1 MQMKNVLDRLTELA
15 KDNPSPD
22 VKQAM
27 ENTRRMSVVE
37 GADVVEVH
45 EGAMDNDDEMTEDV
59 RGLYYG
65 DKGIRPP
72 QTQAERDQIAGDIKQ
87 ARTTNRAD
95 QTTTGYGD
103 RVAPQ
108 LGAASSATPGQIGA
122 KTTNAAGQTAF
133 STRSADPKYA
143 NYAGNIKT
151 AAGAGKG
158 VAEDSLNED
167 PVIQFASKAHDE
179 WRKNFDPTGTKERI
193 KKNSDGTEGNINVP
207 FEELHPDWKK
217 ENLAAGQAA
226 MMAVKRFPNNIEQ
239 AAEYIHNEWMKRNP
253 KADYNAAQHVAYD
266 QLPED
271 EKEKDRVHVRTMMAL
286 SGKQGVAEGLNPQ
299 VTYVIIYT
307 DTHGHKKKQTIISSR
322 GSEYVW
328 KKFEQDNPGFRI
340 SGFSSINDDEQG
352 VAEGEMDESWADV
365 KRYGKNAVV
374 GATLGAATLGG
385 VSGAAHAR
393 SMYDQPPAMTQQ
405 QNQQSGRIA
414 IKMNSAGENGTMIY
428 KGTSIPVSTL
438 GYGGPQPGMIDM
450 PVQATMDGKPVTVN
464 VFGRFDMKD
473 NFHPKYGVI
482 QTNIAKEGVA
492 EGSRNAY
499 LKHNNLVDLE
509 KPLAGLEDE
518 FNKFLRTHDPEVK
531 QKYQQGIKDRIKTG
545 TMAGPKGVL
554 PEQGMAEAQL
564 DEGAVDKLKELYQS
578 LVSKVRTIPNFKQY
592 YDAAKLKRQEVVD
605 AIKTSKNAEELKQKI
620 AAIAGSAPVME
631 NFDPPPATASVTA
644 LAVGLFDTW
653 AAQVVGVYSQ
663 MAVGTGMDILGG
675 LILGV
680 FGQVGCIGLALYYAI
695 KANQLGKR
703 NQDVAEGHFSDQDV
717 QKKDKQYAGTKA
729 YHAKNKAEKE
739 KTATDAKTAFD
750 AKFGGGNPASALKI
764 REQSMT
770 EGVNFAE
777 MHRDKHT
784 TLDEMLNELHD
795 DINTFKQC
803 GQMSEQLRDFMEVHH
818 YGKKQLMDAAYGPVD
833 EVADMAKLAGVQPPV
848 TTAPAAGPELA
859 ESSGEMINVKEVDMY
874 SLEVGGIDSGESP
887 EFDNAYF
894 EAGSFVDGTPLSD
907 NELEQLT
914 HERGDLV
921 SELASEHMWA
931 AGDDA
936 HDRQRDLDMELEGV
950 SDGDNGLASAHAKA
964 RRISGEHGVGQHVN
978 RDPDSGHHHCSDW
991 YVDGETVGSYNMGK
1005 RYDDSGYIDEEEM
1018 MPGEESDVAQKA
1030 QGIEAV
1036 SGKKINQMNPGEIK
1050 MAGQKVDA
1058 MGVTESKQMVDE
1070 CGMMGGSMQPNTP
1083 ANINISASAASG
1095 GEVAAM
1101 INDLLKLA
1109 GRPENAQAHMNE
1121 PGVVAIDGTMDAGG
1135 AEELAA
1141 MLGGEEEVVDETGD
1155 AGGFADATTQPD
1167 ALVYDQNPV
1176 LTQTGVQKHTL
1187 GGYRNGDSP
1196 LAATTELEES
1206 LWRKFQNQ

>member
-1 MQMKNVLDRLTELA
+1 MKNVLDRLTELA

-45 EGAMDNDDEMTEDV
+45 EGAIDNDDEMTEDV

-158 VAEDSLNED
+158 VAEGSTDLASLKAK
-167 PVIQFASKAHDE
+167 ASKISDE
-179 WRKNFDPTGTKERI
+179 IDAIVKDGGRVGLNDPLSIQLKSIRAKI
-193 KKNSDGTEGNINVP
+193 Q
-207 FEELHPDWKK
+207 
-217 ENLAAGQAA
+217 QA
-226 MMAVKRFPNNIEQ
+226 K
-239 AAEYIHNEWMKRNP
+239 
-253 KADYNAAQHVAYD
+253 
-266 QLPED
+266 
-271 EKEKDRVHVRTMMAL
+271 
-286 SGKQGVAEGLNPQ
+286 KQG
-299 VTYVIIYT
+299 
-307 DTHGHKKKQTIISSR
+307 
-322 GSEYVW
+322 
-328 KKFEQDNPGFRI
+328 
-340 SGFSSINDDEQG
+340 
-352 VAEGEMDESWADV
+352 M
-365 KRYGKNAVV
+365 
-374 GATLGAATLGG
+374 
-385 VSGAAHAR
+385 
-393 SMYDQPPAMTQQ
+393 
-405 QNQQSGRIA
+405 
-414 IKMNSAGENGTMIY
+414 
-428 KGTSIPVSTL
+428 
-438 GYGGPQPGMIDM
+438 
-450 PVQATMDGKPVTVN
+450 
-464 VFGRFDMKD
+464 
-473 NFHPKYGVI
+473 
-482 QTNIAKEGVA
+482 
-492 EGSRNAY
+492 
-499 LKHNNLVDLE
+499 
-509 KPLAGLEDE
+509 
-518 FNKFLRTHDPEVK
+518 
-531 QKYQQGIKDRIKTG
+531 
-545 TMAGPKGVL
+545 
-554 PEQGMAEAQL
+554 
-564 DEGAVDKLKELYQS
+564 
-578 LVSKVRTIPNFKQY
+578 
-592 YDAAKLKRQEVVD
+592 
-605 AIKTSKNAEELKQKI
+605 
-620 AAIAGSAPVME
+620 
-631 NFDPPPATASVTA
+631 
-644 LAVGLFDTW
+644 
-653 AAQVVGVYSQ
+653 
-663 MAVGTGMDILGG
+663 
-675 LILGV
+675 
-680 FGQVGCIGLALYYAI
+680 
-695 KANQLGKR
+695 
-703 NQDVAEGHFSDQDV
+703 AEGHFSDQDV

-729 YHAKNKAEKE
+729 YHAKKKAEKE

-750 AKFGGGNPASALKI
+750 TKFGGGNPASALKI
-764 REQSMT
+764 REQSVT

-777 MHRDKHT
+777 MHRAKHT

-833 EVADMAKLAGVQPPV
+833 ELADMTKLAGVKV
-848 TTAPAAGPELA
+848 TTATPGPIGQPDEELA
-859 ESSGEMINVKEVDMY
+859 ESSGEMINGKEVDMY
-874 SLEVGGIDSGESP
+874 SLEVGGVDYQDSP
-887 EFDNAYF
+887 EFEEAYF
-894 EAGSFVDGTPLSD
+894 EAGNFVDGTPLSS

-914 HERGDLV
+914 YERGDLV
-921 SELASEHMWA
+921 SELASEHMTG

-936 HDRQRDLDMELEGV
+936 RDRQRDMDMELDEV
-950 SDGDNGLASAHAKA
+950 SDGDNGVASAHAKA
-964 RRISGEHGVGQHVN
+964 RQISGEHGVAQHVN
-978 RDPDSGHHHCSDW
+978 RDPDSGYHRASDW

-1018 MPGEESDVAQKA
+1018 IPGEESDVAQKA

-1109 GRPENAQAHMNE
+1109 GRPENADAHMDE

-1141 MLGGEEEVVDETGD
+1141 MLGGEEVVDETGD

-1167 ALVYDQNPV
+1167 ALVYDENPV

>member
-1 MQMKNVLDRLTELA
+1 MKNVLDRLTELA

-37 GADVVEVH
+37 DADVVEVH
-45 EGAMDNDDEMTEDV
+45 EGAIDNDDEMTEDV

-158 VAEDSLNED
+158 VAEGGKTPKQYWNRDSQSIGSTPDDGLTYADPDED
-167 PVIQFASKAHDE
+167 GVHYPDYGNTKFQQQAKPKPTQATSANKRLTDKQYAKQLHKHYASLYDTLRITFNR
-179 WRKNFDPTGTKERI
+179 RKNIFSVTGNNGFETDYHKYRVDPTTNKLKI
-193 KKNSDGTEGNINVP
+193 MMSTSV
-207 FEELHPDWKK
+207 
-217 ENLAAGQAA
+217 ENES
-226 MMAVKRFPNNIEQ
+226 V
-239 AAEYIHNEWMKRNP
+239 
-253 KADYNAAQHVAYD
+253 
-266 QLPED
+266 
-271 EKEKDRVHVRTMMAL
+271 
-286 SGKQGVAEGLNPQ
+286 
-299 VTYVIIYT
+299 
-307 DTHGHKKKQTIISSR
+307 
-322 GSEYVW
+322 
-328 KKFEQDNPGFRI
+328 NPGI
-340 SGFSSINDDEQG
+340 
-352 VAEGEMDESWADV
+352 
-365 KRYGKNAVV
+365 
-374 GATLGAATLGG
+374 
-385 VSGAAHAR
+385 
-393 SMYDQPPAMTQQ
+393 
-405 QNQQSGRIA
+405 
-414 IKMNSAGENGTMIY
+414 
-428 KGTSIPVSTL
+428 
-438 GYGGPQPGMIDM
+438 
-450 PVQATMDGKPVTVN
+450 
-464 VFGRFDMKD
+464 
-473 NFHPKYGVI
+473 
-482 QTNIAKEGVA
+482 
-492 EGSRNAY
+492 
-499 LKHNNLVDLE
+499 
-509 KPLAGLEDE
+509 
-518 FNKFLRTHDPEVK
+518 
-531 QKYQQGIKDRIKTG
+531 
-545 TMAGPKGVL
+545 
-554 PEQGMAEAQL
+554 
-564 DEGAVDKLKELYQS
+564 
-578 LVSKVRTIPNFKQY
+578 
-592 YDAAKLKRQEVVD
+592 
-605 AIKTSKNAEELKQKI
+605 
-620 AAIAGSAPVME
+620 
-631 NFDPPPATASVTA
+631 
-644 LAVGLFDTW
+644 
-653 AAQVVGVYSQ
+653 
-663 MAVGTGMDILGG
+663 
-675 LILGV
+675 
-680 FGQVGCIGLALYYAI
+680 
-695 KANQLGKR
+695 
-703 NQDVAEGHFSDQDV
+703 AEGHFSDQDV

-729 YHAKNKAEKE
+729 YHAKKKAEKE

-750 AKFGGGNPASALKI
+750 TKFGGGNPASALKI
-764 REQSMT
+764 REQSVT

-833 EVADMAKLAGVQPPV
+833 ELADMTKLAGVPGPIGQPDE
-848 TTAPAAGPELA
+848 ELA
-859 ESSGEMINVKEVDMY
+859 ESSGEMINGKEVDMY
-874 SLEVGGIDSGESP
+874 SLEVGGVDYQDSP
-887 EFDNAYF
+887 DFVDAYF

-921 SELASEHMWA
+921 SELASEHMIG

-936 HDRQRDLDMELEGV
+936 RDRQRDLDMELEGV
-950 SDGDNGLASAHAKA
+950 NDGDNGLASAHAKA
-964 RRISGEHGVGQHVN
+964 RQISGEHGVGQHVN
-978 RDPDSGHHHCSDW
+978 RDPESGYHRASDW

-1018 MPGEESDVAQKA
+1018 IPGEESDVAQKA

-1070 CGMMGGSMQPNTP
+1070 CGMMGDSMQPNTP

-1109 GRPENAQAHMNE
+1109 GRPENADAHMDE

-1141 MLGGEEEVVDETGD
+1141 MLGGEEVVDETGD

-1187 GGYRNGDSP
+1187 GGYHNGDSP